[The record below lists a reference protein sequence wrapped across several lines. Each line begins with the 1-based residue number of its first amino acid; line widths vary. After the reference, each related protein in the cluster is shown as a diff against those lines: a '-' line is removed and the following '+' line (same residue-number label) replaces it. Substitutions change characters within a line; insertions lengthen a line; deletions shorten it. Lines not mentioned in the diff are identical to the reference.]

1 MLTVKKSLLSMD
13 MLNHYLADTKH
24 WIATAENP
32 EDEHS
37 FNIILPI
44 NVHIS
49 KSDYKFVSMSIAE
62 QLLLKVNPSDCEPNC
77 VYHGR
82 TGATQLTSNEG
93 ASLYDVSGILTNVAT
108 SSTVPRLST
117 KSTVKPTPSSVDKY
131 LNKEVL
137 DNIEIIID
145 IINISTN
152 QLLIFAGL
160 IYSMKVRWVS
170 DEKIRDVIEQV
181 NGSLENSIS
190 EETIESYVLEPFIN
204 L

>member
-62 QLLLKVNPSDCEPNC
+62 QLLLKVNPSDCEPNY

-108 SSTVPRLST
+108 SSTVPRLAT
-117 KSTVKPTPSSVDKY
+117 KSTVKPTASAITKFVNS
-131 LNKEVL
+131 EIL
-137 DNIEIIID
+137 DNMEM
-145 IINISTN
+145 IINITDVSPN
-152 QLLIFAGL
+152 PLLFLAGL
-160 IYSMKVRWVS
+160 VYTLKCKYSS
-170 DEKIRDVIEQV
+170 DEQILEIVEQV
-181 NGSLENSIS
+181 NSSLENSFS
-190 EETIESYVLEPFIN
+190 QDTIDEFVIQPFRSM
-204 L
+204 